1 VLAQEPGV
9 LKVAVFAKRVPPVEA
24 LYQAKEEPVP
34 DAVKV
39 VDIPAIT
46 VADEGVTEG
55 AGIGVLVKVAAVRE
69 PAHPFAVCSA

>member
-1 VLAQEPGV
+1 M
-9 LKVAVFAKRVPPVEA
+9 FARRVPPVEA

-46 VADEGVTEG
+46 VADEGDTEG
-55 AGIGVLVKVAAVRE
+55 AGIGVLIKVAAVRE
-69 PAHPFAVCSA
+69 PVHPFAVCSA